1 MGMVIDNEIRIE
13 GAFALET
20 LLDFTMDIVPNCHG
34 KAMIKGI
41 FTDVEE
47 IERWQQTAQRH
58 EILIYSHADDKP
70 VFGGILDHAVWKYES
85 GLYTAVLDVITASI
99 ELDIKKESASFQNIS
114 MTYEEILEKSFASV
128 TGAGCMCVE
137 GKGDGPGAPLI
148 QYQETDWEFAMRLA
162 GRLHTVIYPDITG
175 TMPSVW
181 LGIPDRGHVTVM
193 PHASDYVHEIRSGWC
208 NESADGIEGNRQ
220 GYFEYYRIETGE
232 DYDIGEKAV
241 FAGRTWTIIEK
252 HAGLVRGEIRYTYV
266 MGKNPIAASPKYY
279 QELFAG
285 MSISGTVIKTDGER
299 VKLHLAIDGE
309 QSADTAYPYPWVPDT
324 GSVMYCMPEV
334 GSTVSLYF
342 PDADERNAVAV
353 SCVRHNGAACPEMED
368 MQKRTLTTAVG
379 KRMYMNPD
387 EAGFDIR
394 ESGHQMMLKDDT
406 GICLESSKMLQIAA
420 AQGIQLKAD
429 TVIMETPG
437 EINLMRGQM
446 GKIF

>member
-1 MGMVIDNEIRIE
+1 MGMVIDNEIRIA

-47 IERWQQTAQRH
+47 IKRLQQTAQRH
-58 EILIYSHADDKP
+58 EIAIYSHADDKLI
-70 VFGGILDHAVWKYES
+70 FGGVLTHAEWKYES
-85 GLYTAVLDVITASI
+85 GLYTAVMEVITASI
-99 ELDIKKESASFQNIS
+99 ELDIKKESASFQNIN
-114 MTYEEILEKSFASV
+114 MTYEEILKKSFSSV
-128 TGAGCMCVE
+128 MGAECMCVE
-137 GKGDGPGAPLI
+137 GKEDGPGAPLI

-175 TMPSVW
+175 TTPSIW

-193 PHASDYVHEIRSGWC
+193 PHASDYVHEIRSGC
-208 NESADGIEGNRQ
+208 RNESAGGIEGDRQ
-220 GYFEYYRIETGE
+220 ENFEYYRIETGE
-232 DYDIGEKAV
+232 GYDIGEKAV
-241 FAGRTWTIIEK
+241 YAGRTWTIIEK
-252 HAGLVRGEIRYTYV
+252 HAAFVRGEIRYTYV
-266 MGKNPIAASPKYY
+266 MGNTPTAASPKYY

-285 MSISGTVIKTDGER
+285 RSISGTVIKIDGER
-299 VKLHLAIDGE
+299 VRLHLEIDRE
-309 QSADTAYPYPWVPDT
+309 QSVDTAYPYPWVPDT
-324 GSVMYCMPEV
+324 GSIMYCMPEV

-342 PDADERNAVAV
+342 PSADERKAVAV
-353 SCVRHNGAACPEMED
+353 SCVRHNGADCQEMED
-368 MQKRTLTTAVG
+368 MQKRTLATSVG

-394 ESGHQMMLKDDT
+394 ESGHQMMLKDDI
-406 GICLESSKMLQIAA
+406 GICLESSQKLQIAA
-420 AQGIQLKAD
+420 AQGIKMKAD

-446 GKIF
+446 